1 VGNRFRCEFGDA
13 PPGLHSLITGKR
25 IILSEMMLEVK
36 LEAERKPNEVS
47 GALIVPMFKGEEK
60 AEPAVELEGN
70 LEAVVGRVSGHEFK
84 AELEE
89 VYSIPIGVALD
100 RLILAGLGEK
110 KEFDLDCLRRAYG
123 KAALKADELELE
135 SVNAVIP
142 KIDKPV
148 HEVVQA
154 IAEGAILAL
163 YRFER
168 YKSEKKERKLREL
181 KIFTK
186 INEETKKAIE
196 TATKICEGVK
206 VARDIANTPSS
217 DCTPDKFAEMAMA
230 AVKNLGIR
238 YRVYGMKELQE
249 MGMGGI
255 VNVGRGSRHEP
266 KLIELEYD
274 GGGDL
279 YVVAGK
285 AVTFDSGGI
294 SIKPHEKLHEM
305 KFDKS
310 GGAAVV
316 GILVAAALLKL
327 PIRLIGLIP
336 VVENMP
342 SGSAYKPG
350 DIIRFR
356 NGKTAEIISTDAEG
370 RLILADA
377 LAYGAEKKPRALI
390 DLATLTGACVIALG
404 NHASGLFSNNDELA
418 EKLIK
423 SGEEARERVWRLP
436 LWKPYYNQLKS
447 EVADM
452 KNTGGSA
459 GGAIT
464 AAAFLSNFVGD
475 NAWAHLDIAGTAWTQ
490 EQSEQKS
497 YIPKGA
503 TGVGVRL
510 IVNFLMKESKKK
522 N

>member
-1 VGNRFRCEFGDA
+1 
-13 PPGLHSLITGKR
+13 
-25 IILSEMMLEVK
+25 
-36 LEAERKPNEVS
+36 LEAGRKLREVA
-47 GALIVPMFKGEEK
+47 GALIVPMFKVEK
-60 AEPAVELEGN
+60 RTEPAVELDKGLE
-70 LEAVVGRVSGHEFK
+70 EAVESVSGHEFK

-89 VYSIPIGVALD
+89 IYSLPTGITPD

-110 KEFDLDCLRRAYG
+110 KEFDLDCVRRAYG

-135 SVNAVIP
+135 SVTAVLPKVDIP
-142 KIDKPV
+142 VDRVI
-148 HEVVQA
+148 QA
-154 IAEGAILAL
+154 AAEGVILAL
-163 YRFER
+163 YRFEK

-181 KIFTK
+181 KILTDAGDSAWRAVEVAVK
-186 INEETKKAIE
+186 T
-196 TATKICEGVK
+196 CEGVR

-217 DCTPDKFAEMAMA
+217 DCTPEKFAEMAVN

-238 YRVYGMKELQE
+238 YRVYGIEELQE

-279 YVVAGK
+279 YVIAGK

-294 SIKPHEKLHEM
+294 SIKPHERLHEM
-305 KFDKS
+305 KYDKS

-327 PIRLIGLIP
+327 PVKLIGLIP

-377 LAYGAEKKPRALI
+377 LAYGVERKPKAII
-390 DLATLTGACVIALG
+390 DLATLTGACVVALG

-418 EKLIK
+418 KKLIE
-423 SGEEARERVWRLP
+423 SGEETGERVWRLP
-436 LWKPYYNQLKS
+436 LWRPYYNQLKS

-464 AAAFLSNFVGD
+464 AAAFLSNFIGES
-475 NAWAHLDIAGTAWTQ
+475 AWAHLDIAGTAWTQ

-510 IVNFLMKESKKK
+510 VINFLIKETRNKT
-522 N
+522 